1 MASRYMRRF
10 QVQNE
15 FNKIL
20 SDFSK
25 AIVRNRPKDIIDFA
39 IEYFKSLES
48 QIKSDY
54 KYKSEN
60 SSDVYHNNENQ
71 RPNIITAPNT
81 LDISPEDKNRYQ
93 RSMEKIDIINN
104 SHEYTRETNIKNDE
118 KIVPRKIIR
127 YNTWFDYDN
136 EGNIIPF
143 NDQNDKQNEK
153 IDIPKNSGYNETK
166 VVKRNNEGN
175 YEDWFSRH
183 SGNRLLIDNKQKL
196 TKIELNFERYQGD
209 YQTWFENHCQRM
221 DYKY

>member
-1 MASRYMRRF
+1 MRRF

-25 AIVRNRPKDIIDFA
+25 AIVRNRPKDIIDFS

-48 QIKSDY
+48 NIKSDY
-54 KYKSEN
+54 KDKNEK

-71 RPNIITAPNT
+71 RPNIITAHNT

-93 RSMEKIDIINN
+93 RSMGKIDIINN
-104 SHEYTRETNIKNDE
+104 SQEYTKETNVKNDE
-118 KIVPRKIIR
+118 KIV
-127 YNTWFDYDN
+127 
-136 EGNIIPF
+136 
-143 NDQNDKQNEK
+143 

-166 VVKRNNEGN
+166 EVKRNNEGN

-183 SGNRLLIDNKQKL
+183 SGNRLLIDNKPKL

-209 YQTWFENHCQRM
+209 YQTWFENHCQRI
-221 DYKY
+221 DNKY

>member
-1 MASRYMRRF
+1 MASRYLRRF

-25 AIVRNRPKDIIDFA
+25 AIVRNRPNDIIDFS

-48 QIKSDY
+48 NIKSDY
-54 KYKSEN
+54 KDKNEK

-71 RPNIITAPNT
+71 RPNIITAHNT

-93 RSMEKIDIINN
+93 RSMGKIDIINN
-104 SHEYTRETNIKNDE
+104 SQEYTKETNVKNDE
-118 KIVPRKIIR
+118 KIV
-127 YNTWFDYDN
+127 
-136 EGNIIPF
+136 
-143 NDQNDKQNEK
+143 

-166 VVKRNNEGN
+166 EVKRNNEGN

-183 SGNRLLIDNKQKL
+183 SGNRLLIDNKPKL

-209 YQTWFENHCQRM
+209 YQTWFENHCQRI
-221 DYKY
+221 DKKY

>member
-1 MASRYMRRF
+1 MRRF

-48 QIKSDY
+48 HIKSDY
-54 KYKSEN
+54 KDKSEN
-60 SSDVYHNNENQ
+60 SSYVYHKNENQ

-104 SHEYTRETNIKNDE
+104 SQEYTKETNVKNDE
-118 KIVPRKIIR
+118 KIV
-127 YNTWFDYDN
+127 
-136 EGNIIPF
+136 
-143 NDQNDKQNEK
+143 

-166 VVKRNNEGN
+166 EVKRNNEGN

-183 SGNRLLIDNKQKL
+183 SGNRLLIDNKPKL

>member
-1 MASRYMRRF
+1 MASKYLRRF

-48 QIKSDY
+48 NIKSDY
-54 KYKSEN
+54 KDKSEN
-60 SSDVYHNNENQ
+60 SSYVYHKNENQ

-104 SHEYTRETNIKNDE
+104 SQEYTKETNVKNDG
-118 KIVPRKIIR
+118 KIV
-127 YNTWFDYDN
+127 
-136 EGNIIPF
+136 
-143 NDQNDKQNEK
+143 

-166 VVKRNNEGN
+166 EVKRNNEGN

-183 SGNRLLIDNKQKL
+183 SGNRLLIDNKPKL